1 MVILI
6 VTTVVIDCGN
16 LAWELRPFAF
26 KNSLIISLIHLDEFG
41 KFNIP
46 TKNAFT
52 STEPHNKHLVI
63 GFTSPSFMKTKYLQ
77 QSSYLLVSDL
87 LSIRHT
93 PELKGL
99 SRK

>member
-46 TKNAFT
+46 TENAFT
-52 STEPHNKHLVI
+52 STELNNKHLVT
-63 GFTSPSFMKTKYLQ
+63 GHWFHFTQLHQNEIFTA
-77 QSSYLLVSDL
+77 V
-87 LSIRHT
+87 
-93 PELKGL
+93 
-99 SRK
+99 